1 MDWRRIHSRRPIT
14 IRLNERDE
22 ERIAIIAK
30 QLADRAGEAKTE
42 HWPTE
47 DSVKVAEVAG

>member
-1 MDWRRIHSRRPIT
+1 MDWRRIHSRRPSTTRI
-14 IRLNERDE
+14 NERDGE
-22 ERIAIIAK
+22 SIAIIAK

-47 DSVKVAEVAG
+47 DSVKVAEVLG